1 MSSAALQYGIG
12 AFLVTFLLGICFY
25 QVFRKSLLKS
35 ANKEEIMT
43 DGTMIEASP
52 TTTTEVNADKP
63 GVMIVKPMTDTS
75 PAIAKPMMADRMAKL
90 SQVVTAASA
99 KMLPDSTTIAYKV

>member
-1 MSSAALQYGIG
+1 MSSEALQYGIG
-12 AFLVTFLLGICFY
+12 VFLVALLGICIGR
-25 QVFRKSLLKS
+25 VLRKTLLKS
-35 ANKEEIMT
+35 DKEEIMT

-63 GVMIVKPMTDTS
+63 AVMIVKPMTDTS